1 MWTGRGTS
9 VLSRQP
15 ACSTARTAYRTRQR
29 LTAEFELVRRPGGR
43 ALAGDHRDVVR
54 TAASDPHTPQLLAR
68 RRAPG
73 LLARRDREIAG
84 RPLPEPKSDLGGIR
98 LRAEAV
104 AFTQPDAVDVRGV
117 GMRRD
122 APLYGRALPPR

>member
-1 MWTGRGTS
+1 MWTGRATS
-9 VLSRQP
+9 MPSRQP
-15 ACSTARTAYRTRQR
+15 DCATARTAFRTPQR

-98 LRAEAV
+98 LRSEAV
-104 AFTQPDAVDVRGV
+104 APTQPQAIDVRWV
-117 GMRRD
+117 G
-122 APLYGRALPPR
+122 